1 MALLDLWNANKE
13 AVASLKIE
21 QIVVTAGDGKLR
33 DDSVCSSELRQYF
46 QLLPLKALEE
56 YAERCLSHSFD
67 AGGLVLQ
74 DLVNEIGRRLD
85 YTVTNGRYRGIS
97 GQVGYDGIWKSP
109 EGASIVIEAK
119 TTDAYRIKL
128 DTVAAYRN
136 ALVTQGVVA
145 ANSSILIVV
154 GRIDTGELEAQVR
167 GSRHAWDV
175 RIISVDALLKLARL
189 KQETDDPETA
199 EKIRALF
206 IPVDYTRL
214 DGIIDIMFTAATD
227 VGTAAGEEAATAQEG
242 DAAAPVADD
251 GAEGGL
257 SAINEKREELV
268 KMMSARV
275 GAPLL
280 RKSRATYWDAS
291 HQTRVVCSLSKP
303 YLGSI
308 YRYWYA
314 YHPSWDD
321 FLAEGT
327 KRFVIFGATGLGMA
341 FVIPR
346 DELHEKLAHLIKTT
360 RPDGKYYWHVKIL
373 EPSPGNYFLGL
384 SHNAQEDWPLL
395 PFQVEIKSGS

>member
-56 YAERCLSHSFD
+56 YAERCLTHSFD

-85 YTVTNGRYRGIS
+85 YSVTNGRYRGVS

-119 TTDAYRIKL
+119 TTDTYRIKL

-136 ALVTQGVVA
+136 ALVAQGMLT

-214 DGIIDIMFTAATD
+214 DGIIDIMFTTAAD
-227 VGTAAGEEAATAQEG
+227 VGAAVVEEAVTSQEV
-242 DAAAPVADD
+242 DAGASSPEE
-251 GAEGGL
+251 GAESGL
-257 SAINEKREELV
+257 TAINEKRDELI
-268 KMMSARV
+268 KLMSARV
-275 GAPLL
+275 GAALL
-280 RKSRATYWDAS
+280 RKSRATYWDAA
-291 HQTRVVCSLSKP
+291 HQTRVVCSVSKP

-314 YHPSWDD
+314 YHPSWDE
-321 FLAEGT
+321 FLVEGVS
-327 KRFVIFGATGLGMA
+327 RYVVFGATDLDVA

-346 DELHEKLAHLIKTT
+346 DQLHEKLLHLIKTT
-360 RPDGKYYWHVKIL
+360 RPDGKYYWHIKIL

-384 SHNAQEDWPLL
+384 SHNAEEDWPLL
-395 PFQVEIKSGS
+395 PFQVDIKSGV